1 VVSDFQVIP
10 LSLPSWTGAAVG
22 GQGLF
27 HKAGMREKTSIFL
40 SSPSYP
46 PLSLPPWAGAVG
58 GWLERFP
65 AGNAETYKCYP
76 AIGGH
81 SILGHSS
88 IWLSTPRKPIIP
100 ISKAA
105 PLSLPSWTG
114 GYQIDRKNSMDY
126 YDLNWI
132 KCLLFIEFI
141 GKSPSRK
148 KLHASRLN

>member
-1 VVSDFQVIP
+1 MVSYFQ
-10 LSLPSWTGAAVG
+10 
-22 GQGLF
+22 
-27 HKAGMREKTSIFL
+27 
-40 SSPSYP
+40 SY
-46 PLSLPPWAGAVG
+46 S
-58 GWLERFP
+58 FP
-65 AGNAETYKCYP
+65 RRRGRVAK
-76 AIGGH
+76 
-81 SILGHSS
+81 GHSS

-114 GYQIDRKNSMDY
+114 GYQIDSKDSMDY

-132 KCLLFIEFI
+132 KSLLFIEFI